1 MKSVWSPE
9 DRVLVFEGM
18 REGREAHE
26 ESGERAWTACGQGH
40 LRGRAGNGGRQNSVS
55 GCRSHTR
62 AVPQAARAAP
72 SVLSHSE
79 AVGAHAW
86 RRLSA
91 VCCRGACGAGGP
103 VDGAKRAHPCLR
115 GVPRV
120 LQCRRLRSSLSPLWP
135 DSCLS
140 FFLPLFFWM
149 VVRVAQACHNAPK
162 EGRGRGTPRSV
173 VPWQVLQVC
182 K

>member
-1 MKSVWSPE
+1 M
-9 DRVLVFEGM
+9 EGLWKLFLRE
-18 REGREAHE
+18 REGREPHE
-26 ESGERAWTACGQGH
+26 ESGERARKACGQGS

-55 GCRSHTR
+55 CCRSHTR

-79 AVGAHAW
+79 AVGRPCVAPTLCRCAAGALAAPVVLWTAQRGHT
-86 RRLSA
+86 L
-91 VCCRGACGAGGP
+91 VC
-103 VDGAKRAHPCLR
+103 
-115 GVPRV
+115 GVFPRV

-140 FFLPLFFWM
+140 FFLPIFFWM

-162 EGRGRGTPRSV
+162 EGRGRGTPRPV